1 MFSLVIFYVL
11 KSSSMPSTVPS
22 PGNDHET
29 LQLLRSRTSSN
40 SLLSSPIDNVDNF
53 TLSQWN
59 EKYTQL
65 DDILK
70 FAHSYFSSQLVQVSS
85 FGPSGMVLLD
95 RFHKLKLLSHVPVI
109 TIDTLHLL
117 PETYEF
123 WNRTVRNRYPD
134 IRLHVYKPDGFDS
147 TQEFDETY
155 GQHLWKLNPDKYAY
169 ITKIEPTERALNE
182 FQTTAWITGRR
193 RSQGGERTHMNVFE
207 LDPAR
212 AEHDAHP
219 RIKIN
224 PLATWSY
231 SQVWDYI
238 RIHRVPYNPLHDRG
252 YKSIGDVMTT
262 MTVSPDAPERAG
274 RFVGL
279 NQTECGMHAHL
290 EKIQQMKEEA
300 MEGNGHVFESPAL
313 ECNDCTDVDST
324 TFKNVVLQG
333 DAKIIVLEFYSP
345 FCGACQEFAPTFHE
359 LVQRL
364 KQKHVDVQA
373 VRFDM
378 TYSDIPKA
386 AQRAGFV
393 VEATPQL
400 YLVQRN
406 PFRITAYKG
415 LHDLHSIYTWLREE
429 LHWM

>member
-1 MFSLVIFYVL
+1 
-11 KSSSMPSTVPS
+11 MPSAIFPS
-22 PGNDHET
+22 DDRSGMQH
-29 LQLLRSRTSSN
+29 LLRSRSS
-40 SLLSSPIDNVDNF
+40 SRVAGGSGKSTKSSPVHKIDNL

-65 DDILK
+65 DEILT
-70 FAHSYFSSQLVQVSS
+70 FAHSYFSSKLVQVSS

-95 RFHKLKLLSHVPVI
+95 RFQKLGLLAQVPVI
-109 TIDTLHLL
+109 TIDTLHLF

-123 WNRTVRNRYPD
+123 WNRTIRNRYPNM
-134 IRLHVYKPDGFDS
+134 RLHVYKPDGFDS

-169 ITKIEPTERALNE
+169 LTKIEPTERALND
-182 FQTTAWITGRR
+182 FQASAWITGRR
-193 RSQGGERTHMNVFE
+193 RSQGGERTQMNVFE
-207 LDPAR
+207 LDPAC
-212 AEHDAHP
+212 AADDDYP

-238 RIHRVPYNPLHDRG
+238 RVHRVPYNPLHDRG
-252 YKSIGDVMTT
+252 YKSIGDVMSTT
-262 MTVSPDAPERAG
+262 TVSPDAPERAG

-290 EKIQQMKEEA
+290 EKVQQMKKEA
-300 MEGNGHVFESPAL
+300 MEGNGHELESPTL
-313 ECNDCTDVDST
+313 ECEECIDVDST
-324 TFKNVVLQG
+324 TFKKVVLQG
-333 DAKIIVLEFYSP
+333 EAKVILLEFYSP

-364 KQKHVDVQA
+364 KLKHATDEVQV

-386 AQRAGFV
+386 AHRAGFV

-400 YLVQRN
+400 YVVQRN
-406 PFRITAYKG
+406 PFRIAAYKG
-415 LHDLHSIYTWLREE
+415 LYDLDSIYNWLRKE
-429 LHWM
+429 LNWT